1 MLYTFLL
8 DLFLCVFLRHYVCLS
23 GQKKNFL
30 FSFFL
35 FVYVCY
41 ILLFSFLMV
50 PVICKTATQTVTV
63 RHSNLSVFFFFF
75 LFSFVCVC
83 VFRSS
88 GGGVYSDENV
98 VFRVDSGRRNRAIKH
113 IY

>member
-41 ILLFSFLMV
+41 IWLFSFLMV
-50 PVICKTATQTVTV
+50 PVICKIATQTVTV
-63 RHSNLSVFFFFF
+63 RHPNLSVFFF
-75 LFSFVCVC
+75 S
-83 VFRSS
+83 RSS
-88 GGGVYSDENV
+88 GGGGGVYSDENV